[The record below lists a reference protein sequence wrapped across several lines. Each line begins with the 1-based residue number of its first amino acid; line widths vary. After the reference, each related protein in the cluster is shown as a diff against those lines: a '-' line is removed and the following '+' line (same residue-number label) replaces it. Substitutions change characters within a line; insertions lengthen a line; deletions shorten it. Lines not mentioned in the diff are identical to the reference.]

1 MTISEKI
8 LYCRKRCGLSQEA
21 LAEKIGVSRQAISKW
36 ETGEATPELSKLA
49 LLAKTFGVTAD
60 WLISEEDPP
69 ESFSAGQ
76 ADPQKPSSPSAENW
90 ASSLPGTIGNL
101 VRRYGWLAGVYIA
114 LGGLGIAI
122 IGIIAKIAVSSM
134 FKSFGSFGEMG
145 YYGDFSGFG
154 GGSDSLNS
162 FATNNPVSIMATAMI
177 IIGIVITAAGA
188 VLAFYLKNKGK
199 GGDK

>member
-1 MTISEKI
+1 MGNRRSNAGAFKARPFGKD
-8 LYCRKRCGLSQEA
+8 LRRNGGLA
-21 LAEKIGVSRQAISKW
+21 YFRRRPAGKLFRRASRPAK
-36 ETGEATPELSKLA
+36 A
-49 LLAKTFGVTAD
+49 LL
-60 WLISEEDPP
+60 
-69 ESFSAGQ
+69 
-76 ADPQKPSSPSAENW
+76 PSAENW

-134 FKSFGSFGEMG
+134 FKSFGSFGGMG

-154 GGSDSLNS
+154 GGSNSLNS
-162 FATNNPVSIMATAMI
+162 FATNNPVSIMAAAMI

>member
-69 ESFSAGQ
+69 ESFSAEQ
-76 ADPQKPSSPSAENW
+76 AAVQKPSSAPEENFT
-90 ASSLPGTIGNL
+90 SSLPGTIGNL

-114 LGGLGIAI
+114 LGGLGITI

-134 FKSFGSFGEMG
+134 FKSLG
-145 YYGDFSGFG
+145 GFDG
-154 GGSDSLNS
+154 LDS
-162 FATNNPVSIMATAMI
+162 FAANNPVSIMATAMI
-177 IIGIVITAAGA
+177 IIGIIINAAGA

-199 GGDK
+199 GGNK